1 MKFFTIALLS
11 SISTVMAIDCFC
23 VSTDDDA
30 AAGRQPQRKFNL
42 SGRCEE
48 LGGKPDV
55 ESRTCELLPDA
66 AAFTEADCSIDS
78 GDRVLVPNCFAS
90 VL

>member
-11 SISTVMAIDCFC
+11 SVSTVMAIDCFC
-23 VSTDDDA
+23 ITTDDDA
-30 AAGRQPQRKFNL
+30 AAGRLPQRKFRL

-48 LGGKPDV
+48 LGGIPNID
-55 ESRTCELLPDA
+55 SRTCELLPDA
-66 AAFTEADCSIDS
+66 SPFTEADCQADS
-78 GDRVLVPNCFAS
+78 GDRISVPNCFSS

>member
-23 VSTDDDA
+23 VTNDDDA
-30 AAGRQPQRKFNL
+30 AAGRLPVRTFNL

-48 LGGKPDV
+48 LGGKPDN

-66 AAFTEADCSIDS
+66 AAFTAADCNADAT
-78 GDRVLVPNCFAS
+78 DRVLVPNCFAS

>member
-11 SISTVMAIDCFC
+11 SVSTVMAIDCFC
-23 VSTDDDA
+23 VTTDDDV
-30 AAGRQPQRKFNL
+30 AAGRLPQRTFRL

-48 LGGKPDV
+48 LGGKPDI
-55 ESRTCELLPDA
+55 ESRTCELLLDA
-66 AAFTEADCSIDS
+66 AAFTEADCNADS

>member
-23 VSTDDDA
+23 VTTDDDV
-30 AAGRQPQRKFNL
+30 AAGRQPQRTFNL
-42 SGRCEE
+42 SGRCEQ
-48 LGGKPDV
+48 LGGKPDL
-55 ESRTCELLPDA
+55 ESRTCELLPEG
-66 AAFTEADCSIDS
+66 AAFTEADCNSDA
-78 GDRVLVPNCFAS
+78 GNRVRTPNCFAS

>member
-1 MKFFTIALLS
+1 MKFLVIALLS
-11 SISTVMAIDCFC
+11 SVSTVMAVDCFC
-23 VSTDDDA
+23 VSTDDDV

-48 LGGKPDV
+48 LGGRVDN
-55 ESRTCELLPDA
+55 EARLCILLPIA
-66 AAFTEADCSIDS
+66 SPFTEADCAIDS

-90 VL
+90 VP

>member
-11 SISTVMAIDCFC
+11 SISTVMAVDCFC
-23 VSTDDDA
+23 VSNDDDA
-30 AAGRQPQRKFNL
+30 AAGRLPVRTFRL

-48 LGGKPDV
+48 LGGKPDI

-66 AAFTEADCSIDS
+66 APFTEADCNADS